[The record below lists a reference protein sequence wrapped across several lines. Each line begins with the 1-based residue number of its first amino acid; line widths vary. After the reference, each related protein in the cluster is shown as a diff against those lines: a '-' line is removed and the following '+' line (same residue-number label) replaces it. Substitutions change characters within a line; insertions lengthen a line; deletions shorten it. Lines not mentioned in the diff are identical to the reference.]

1 MNKKNRK
8 SSFVRL
14 LTTITLLM
22 IVFTTVSLSLVF
34 FYNLRKTIANFTEL
48 NTGTSMAY
56 SREMVVSAIKE
67 HEDVLGYVAT
77 GIVYLFKQETTSV
90 EVITGFLR
98 DISEKIP
105 NCLDLYYTNNRVWNH
120 EGGFAA
126 FAGGWIP
133 DDDWDNTQRDWF
145 IDAKNAARMATPTAS
160 GRRIAFSEPYVD
172 AETGEI
178 IVTLSMTV
186 FDDNG
191 EDIGVI
197 ADDVTINALHGMINE
212 TRAFPEQKIFII
224 NTDGL
229 YITNE
234 DTGAVMEKDFFVE
247 SGLEQYRRNVLQ
259 TSSEQSEDFFLIDQT
274 NIIYSSAIPHTDWVL
289 VTVVPAS
296 IIFSGYNNFI
306 MRLILISFAILAAVG
321 IASSMLTHRMLSV
334 PLTGLMQTADALAAL
349 DFTVSI
355 NQFRTDEIGDIQ
367 RALIKIRDSLKA
379 AIDRLNKN
387 LQKITGDSERLNAVI
402 AESSDALEVITG
414 NMEKMKLDTESQT
427 HSVLE
432 TTGAIDNIVVS
443 IDSLNGAV
451 YAQASH
457 ITQSSAAIEQ
467 MVAHIDS
474 IRQVAGNA
482 GRTADTIS
490 ESSSEG
496 QAKLLRLVDEI
507 NGIHQQSQML
517 QNANKT
523 IADIA
528 AKTNILAMNA
538 AIEAAHAGEAGKGFA
553 VVASEIRKLAELSA
567 QESGDISEEIKKIEQ
582 RITQITSVSSD
593 TVKSMETMFKEI
605 KTLDQSFGVMSNA
618 VEEQSAG
625 GNQILTAL
633 RALHDITGKVKE
645 GTDNIQHQSGAI
657 QKAATTLES
666 ISQKVT
672 RQAIE
677 VNTASGKITAH
688 LENAKELTR

>member
-1 MNKKNRK
+1 MGNMKKNRK

-14 LTTITLLM
+14 LTIVTLLM
-22 IVFTTVSLSLVF
+22 IVFTTVSLSLIF
-34 FYNLRKTIANFTEL
+34 FYNLRKTITDSTKL
-48 NTGTSMAY
+48 NMRTSMAY
-56 SREMVVSAIKE
+56 SRDMVVSAIKE
-67 HEDVLGYVAT
+67 HEDVIEYAAA
-77 GIVYLFKQETTSV
+77 GIVYLSK
-90 EVITGFLR
+90 EVIAGFLR
-98 DISEKIP
+98 DIAGKIP
-105 NCLDLYYTNNRVWNH
+105 NCLDLYYTNNQVWNH

-145 IDAKNAARMATPTAS
+145 IDAKKS
-160 GRRIAFSEPYVD
+160 QGRIAFSEPYVD

-186 FDDNG
+186 FDGKG

-197 ADDVTINALHGMINE
+197 ADDVTINDLHGMINE
-212 TRAFPEQKIFII
+212 TRAFPEQNIFII
-224 NTDGL
+224 NADGL
-229 YITNE
+229 YITQEN
-234 DTGAVMEKDFFVE
+234 TCAVMEKDFFVE

-259 TSSEQSEDFFLIDQT
+259 TSSARTDDFFLMDQT
-274 NIIYSSAIPHTDWVL
+274 IVIYSSAIPHTGWVL
-289 VTVVPAS
+289 VTVVPS
-296 IIFSGYNNFI
+296 SVIFADYNNFI
-306 MRLILISFAILAAVG
+306 LRLILISFAILAVVAV
-321 IASSMLTHRMLSV
+321 ASSMLTYRMLSV
-334 PLTGLMQTADALAAL
+334 PLTGLMQISDALAAL
-349 DFTVSI
+349 DFTVNI

-367 RALIKIRDSLKA
+367 RALIKIRDSLKEA
-379 AIDRLNKN
+379 FDKLNKN
-387 LQKITGDSERLNAVI
+387 LQKITRDSERLNAVI
-402 AESSDALEVITG
+402 AESSDALEVING
-414 NMEKMKLDTESQT
+414 NMEKMKQDTESQS
-427 HSVLE
+427 HSVME
-432 TTGAIDNIVVS
+432 TSGAIDKIVGS
-443 IDSLNGAV
+443 IDSLNEAV

-496 QAKLLRLVDEI
+496 QVKLLRLVDEI

-528 AKTNILAMNA
+528 AQTNILAMNA

-567 QESGDISEEIKKIEQ
+567 KESDGISSEIKKIEQ
-582 RITQITSVSSD
+582 RIMQITAVSAD
-593 TVKSMETMFKEI
+593 TVKSMETMFTEI
-605 KTLDQSFGVMSNA
+605 KTLDQSFGVMNNA

-625 GNQILTAL
+625 GSQILTAL
-633 RALHDITGKVKE
+633 RALQDITGKVKE

-672 RQAIE
+672 QQAIE
-677 VNTASGKITAH
+677 VNAASGKITAH
-688 LENAKELTR
+688 LENAKEISFTG